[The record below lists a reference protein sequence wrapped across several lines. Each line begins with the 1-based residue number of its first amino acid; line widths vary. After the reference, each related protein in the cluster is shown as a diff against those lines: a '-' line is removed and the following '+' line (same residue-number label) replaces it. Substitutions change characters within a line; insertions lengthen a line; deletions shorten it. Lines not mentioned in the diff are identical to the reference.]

1 VTGGRGG
8 LHGAIPV
15 SLVAVVAVT
24 LLPTGSGWAWGAPL
38 AELRWYA
45 SGLDS
50 GATLLQLTGNLGL
63 LVVPAALAVLA
74 WPRLGRPLPLA
85 LAAVSTG
92 AAIELLQWS
101 LPLGRVVSPVDAALN
116 ALGAVAAGLAVAAL
130 RSRARRVRRAA

>member
-1 VTGGRGG
+1 VTAGRGG
-8 LHGAIPV
+8 LQAALLA
-15 SLVAVVAVT
+15 SLAVVVALT

-38 AELRWYA
+38 TELRWYA

-50 GATLLQLTGNLGL
+50 GATLLQLTGNLAL

-74 WPRLGRPLPLA
+74 WPGLGRPIPLA

-92 AAIELLQWS
+92 AAIELLQLM

-116 ALGAVAAGLAVAAL
+116 ALGALAAGLVVTAV
-130 RSRARRVRRAA
+130 RGRAAQSTA